1 MSRRR
6 NVLLSF
12 VGVSN
17 YTPCKYILS
26 NNVGEEVHYIQ
37 EDLLSR
43 FCSNWKE
50 KDVVLIFTTKEAKEK
65 HWGNLKAKL
74 KILNSKVQI
83 EPIDIPRGI
92 NEKEI
97 WKIFEIIYQNLK
109 NKDKVILDITYSFRS
124 LPTLL
129 ISLLGYAKLMKSIQ
143 VKGIYYGAFE
153 AKKENTDVAPIF
165 DLTAFSDLIDWTN
178 ATTSFVKHG
187 TSKGIEELIANMEIE
202 EKSNLSKFSEKVKE
216 FTEDI
221 LFIRGNNIIHK
232 NYNEI
237 RETIAQVREKEIKIK
252 AINDLINLIDTEI
265 SKYKSNELKNGFI
278 AIKWCL
284 KHDLYQ
290 QAITIL
296 TETASKYICREI
308 GEKDCS
314 DIIGDALN
322 ILNTNKTEEQWS
334 KEAKDNKKIIEKL
347 IDYFKNNSN
356 VKNTIGKLKGIRN
369 DINHAG
375 FIRKNK
381 RRKNKRP
388 NKISDIK
395 EKTEKI
401 YNNLESLFLK
411 NHTD

>member
-6 NVLLSF
+6 NILLSF
-12 VGVSN
+12 VGISN
-17 YTPCKYILS
+17 YTPCKYALF
-26 NNVGEEVHYIQ
+26 NKEGKKVNYIQ

-43 FCSNWKE
+43 FCSNWE
-50 KDVVLIFTTKEAKEK
+50 KDDVVLIFTTKEAKEK
-65 HWGNLKAKL
+65 HWDNLKAKL

-216 FTEDI
+216 FTENI
-221 LFIRGNNIIHK
+221 LFIRGNNIIK
-232 NYNEI
+232 NSYNEI

-296 TETASKYICREI
+296 TETSSMYICREI
-308 GEKDCS
+308 GEKDSSYCPY
-314 DIIGDALN
+314 IIGDALN
-322 ILNTNKTEEQWS
+322 ILNTKKTEEQWN
-334 KEAKDNKKIIEKL
+334 KEAKDNKEIIEDL
-347 IDYFKNNSN
+347 LRYFKDNSN
-356 VKNTIGKLKGIRN
+356 VKKNMNKLKKIRN

-375 FIRKNK
+375 FIKWNK
-381 RRKNKRP
+381 TP
-388 NKISDIK
+388 HEISDIK